1 MSAGSPDVVGAS
13 RQMEKC
19 EECRKG
25 NVKQK
30 VRETHL
36 AEMSTLDC
44 KSLQSQLLT
53 LSAPVYTSWS
63 CLASP

>member
-1 MSAGSPDVVGAS
+1 MPDVVGAA

-30 VRETHL
+30 VGRIFPATSQH
-36 AEMSTLDC
+36 STAC
-44 KSLQSQLLT
+44 TPKF
-53 LSAPVYTSWS
+53 
-63 CLASP
+63 